1 MLIVSTS
8 KHQILEKQSNKLA
21 IFTAIFFFGGLFLSP
36 LGIGLIMLPIGILG
50 FIGLII
56 MPFILPKRIKSYNCP
71 YCSTEIFWLADETEK
86 GLNCPACQKRLLIQ
100 ENKLTPI

>member
-8 KHQILEKQSNKLA
+8 KHQILQKQLHKLV
-21 IFTAIFFFGGLFLSP
+21 IFTAIFFFGGLYLLP
-36 LGIGLIMLPIGILG
+36 VGIGLIMLPIGILV
-50 FIGLII
+50 FIDLTI
-56 MPFILPKRIKSYNCP
+56 MSFVLPKRIKSYNCP

-86 GLNCPACQKRLLIQ
+86 GLNCPACQNRLLIQ